1 MKQVKFGIRFTV
13 NEYARGELDHFVDC
27 TDSIEDVNDLRGR
40 YIDFVNQVM
49 DKKVKPS
56 TLVDTDVLKV
66 FADDLYNRAL
76 IDYVERH
83 FEDDERIMK
92 GGEMFLRRYQ
102 KLCCVHGND
111 MKSSLDDWSY

>member
-1 MKQVKFGIRFTV
+1 MNQVKFGIRFTV
-13 NEYARGELDHFVDC
+13 NDYALGELDHFVDC
-27 TDSIEDVNDLRGR
+27 ADNIEGDDDLQGR
-40 YIDFVNQVM
+40 YIDFLNQFM

-76 IDYVERH
+76 IDYIERQ
-83 FEDDERIMK
+83 FEDDERITK

-102 KLCCVHGND
+102 KLCRVHGNHI
-111 MKSSLDDWSY
+111 KSSLDDWSY